1 MFPERIQRV
10 DPSSREARWCVA
22 QYFAELA
29 RRFEHGFDPALSL
42 PADDDELRPPT
53 GVFLVASIDD
63 EPVACGAVKVIAPG
77 IGSIK
82 RMWVADAARGLGLGG
97 RLLAALES
105 EARELAI
112 TTLRLETNR
121 ALVEAIRLYRRAGY
135 VEREPFNDD
144 PYAPHWFEKHLA

>member
-1 MFPERIQRV
+1 MFPERIERV

-53 GVFLVASIDD
+53 GSFLVATIAG
-63 EPVACGAVKVIAPG
+63 ERVACGVVKAIAPG

-82 RMWVADAARGLGLGG
+82 RMWVADAARGLGLGA

-105 EARELAI
+105 QARELGI

-121 ALVEAIRLYRRAGY
+121 TLVEAIRLYRRAGY
-135 VEREPFNDD
+135 MEREPFNDD
-144 PYAPHWFEKHLA
+144 PYAHHWFEKRLD